1 MLNNVFAKLRKQMTI
16 TYSLIFCLIT
26 TILVFATFSF
36 IWWSILSIEKKTFHA
51 KVIHEGEEWI
61 SSRELPVSDTELN
74 SGNTLAYFVEPD
86 GKTVIVDQLGTLPVS
101 RALIKCRE
109 KWPTVSEQSKL
120 IHFTDETGT
129 KNRYLASAAIIKDG
143 NQNIGTMYMF
153 KSTRVYYATAEN
165 TLKFLTVL
173 LALLFGFGNL
183 ISYYLSGKSIKPISD
198 MYDKQL
204 QFTADASHEMRTP
217 LTVLKLSTESIA
229 TDEESKLSDFSK
241 ETLSMMTKEI
251 DRLTALTK
259 NLMILARSDN
269 NNLQINFSSFD
280 FSSVINKTIQQM
292 QILANE
298 KKIQLTSNV
307 PEKLMLVGEPN
318 SINRLVILL
327 VDNAIKYSSAS
338 SKIDINLTKKDKN
351 IVLKVTDEG
360 EGISDADKVK
370 IFDRF
375 YRVDKARN
383 RKTGGLGLGLS
394 LAKAIVNEHN
404 GKITV
409 TDNPKG
415 KGSVFTVILP
425 AK

>member
-1 MLNNVFAKLRKQMTI
+1 MLNNIFAKLRKQMTI

-36 IWWSILSIEKKTFHA
+36 IWWSILSIEKATFHA

-61 SSRELPVSDTELN
+61 SSKELPVSDTELN
-74 SGNTLAYFVEPD
+74 SGNTLAYFVGPD

-101 RALIKCRE
+101 RALIQNRK

-129 KNRYLASAAIIKDG
+129 KNRYLASVAIIKDDSKT
-143 NQNIGTMYMF
+143 IGTMYMF
-153 KSTRVYYATAEN
+153 KSARVYYTTAEN

-251 DRLTALTK
+251 DRLTALTE
-259 NLMILARSDN
+259 NLMTLARSDN
-269 NNLQINFSSFD
+269 NNLQINFITFD
-280 FSSVINKTIQQM
+280 LCSVINKTIQQM

-298 KKIQLTSNV
+298 KNISLNSSIPAKLTMS
-307 PEKLMLVGEPN
+307 GEEN
-318 SINRLVILL
+318 NIKRLVILL
-327 VDNAIKYSSAS
+327 IDNAIKYSPAS
-338 SKIDINLTKKDKN
+338 SKIEINLAKKDKN
-351 IVLKVTDEG
+351 IVLKVADEG
-360 EGISDADKVK
+360 EGISDDDKVK

-383 RKTGGLGLGLS
+383 RSNGGLGLGLS

-425 AK
+425 EK